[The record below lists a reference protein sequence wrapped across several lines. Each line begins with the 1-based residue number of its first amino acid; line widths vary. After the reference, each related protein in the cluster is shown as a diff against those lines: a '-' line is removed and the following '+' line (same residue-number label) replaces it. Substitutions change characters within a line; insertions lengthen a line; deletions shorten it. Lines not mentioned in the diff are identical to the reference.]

1 VTALLRYQ
9 AAILFRS
16 YRWVFPLIS
25 YVLLISVAGLGG
37 QSTLHETLAQVLA
50 TLSDGLDWSA
60 AMLLPV
66 VALLTRSMLTAEPQ
80 AARACVAAAAGPRKA
95 QVAVLLVGLAGGA
108 VLALA
113 GAAYDL
119 LTIGGLGKVLHVHPW
134 LLGAS
139 VGAGLGKAVIC
150 VFVGSAVGTFC
161 NPPVIRHQAVALLST
176 IAAVLVALVSSISPA
191 SAALRGSG
199 AAIQS
204 ADWPTGV
211 PFLVAGILLITSW
224 LVSASLAARRGS

>member
-16 YRWVFPLIS
+16 HRWVFPLIS
-25 YVLLISVAGLGG
+25 YVLLISVAGVGG
-37 QSTLHETLAQVLA
+37 QESLG
-50 TLSDGLDWSA
+50 DGLDWSA

-80 AARACVAAAAGPRKA
+80 AARECVAAAAGPRKA
-95 QVAVLLVGLAGGA
+95 QVAVLLTGLAGGVA
-108 VLALA
+108 LALA
-113 GAAYDL
+113 GAGYELA
-119 LTIGGLGKVLHVHPW
+119 TVGVRHIHLGA
-134 LLGAS
+134 LGAS
-139 VGAGLGKAVIC
+139 LGAGLGKAVIC
-150 VFVGSAVGTFC
+150 VFVGSAVGTFF

-176 IAAVLVALVSSISPA
+176 IAAVLVALLSSVSPA

-204 ADWPTGV
+204 ARWPTGV
-211 PFLVAGILLITSW
+211 PFLVAGILLVASW

>member
-1 VTALLRYQ
+1 MTVLLRYQ

-16 YRWVFPLIS
+16 HRWVFPLIS
-25 YVLLISVAGLGG
+25 YVLLISVAGVGG
-37 QSTLHETLAQVLA
+37 QGSLG
-50 TLSDGLDWSA
+50 DGLDWSA

-95 QVAVLLVGLAGGA
+95 QFAVLLTGLAGGA

-113 GAAYDL
+113 GASYELA
-119 LTIGGLGKVLHVHPW
+119 TAGGLKMLHVHPG
-134 LLGAS
+134 LLEAS
-139 VGAGLGKAVIC
+139 LGTGLGKAVIC
-150 VFVGSAVGTFC
+150 VFVGSTVGTFC

-176 IAAVLVALVSSISPA
+176 IAAVVVALVSSVSPA

-204 ADWPTGV
+204 ASWPAGV
-211 PFLVAGILLITSW
+211 PFLVAAILLVASW
-224 LVSASLAARRGS
+224 FVSASLAARRGS

>member
-1 VTALLRYQ
+1 MTALVRYQ

-16 YRWVFPLIS
+16 HRWVFPLIS
-25 YVLLISVAGLGG
+25 YVLLISVAGVGGAGSLG
-37 QSTLHETLAQVLA
+37 
-50 TLSDGLDWSA
+50 DGLNWSA

-95 QVAVLLVGLAGGA
+95 QFAVLLIGLAGGA

-113 GAAYDL
+113 GAAYVL
-119 LTIGGLGKVLHVHPW
+119 VTVGGLKMLHVHPG

-139 VGAGLGKAVIC
+139 LATGLGKAVIC
-150 VFVGSAVGTFC
+150 AFVGSAVGTFC

-176 IAAVLVALVSSISPA
+176 IAAVVVALVSSVSPA

-204 ADWPTGV
+204 DSWPTGV
-211 PFLVAGILLITSW
+211 PFLVAAFLLVASW

>member
-1 VTALLRYQ
+1 MTALMRYQ

-16 YRWVFPLIS
+16 HRWVLPLIS
-25 YVLLISVAGLGG
+25 YALLISVAGVGG
-37 QSTLHETLAQVLA
+37 QESLGDALN
-50 TLSDGLDWSA
+50 WSA

-66 VALLTRSMLTAEPQ
+66 VALLTRSMLTAEPP

-95 QVAVLLVGLAGGA
+95 QVAVLLTGLAGGA

-119 LTIGGLGKVLHVHPW
+119 ATSGELAKMLHAHPG
-134 LLGAS
+134 LLGTS
-139 VGAGLGKAVIC
+139 LGDGLGKAVIC
-150 VFVGSAVGTFC
+150 VLVGSAVGTFC
-161 NPPVIRHQAVALLST
+161 NPPVIRHQAVAVLST
-176 IAAVLVALVSSISPA
+176 IAAVLAALLSSISPA

-204 ADWPTGV
+204 ASWPTGV
-211 PFLVAGILLITSW
+211 PFLVAAILLVASW

>member
-1 VTALLRYQ
+1 MTALLRYQ

-16 YRWVFPLIS
+16 HRWVFPLIS
-25 YVLLISVAGLGG
+25 YVLLISVAGVGGAESLG
-37 QSTLHETLAQVLA
+37 
-50 TLSDGLDWSA
+50 DGLNWSA

-95 QVAVLLVGLAGGA
+95 QFAVLLIGLAGGA
-108 VLALA
+108 ALALA
-113 GAAYDL
+113 GAASVL
-119 LTIGGLGKVLHVHPW
+119 VTGGGLKMLHVHPG

-139 VGAGLGKAVIC
+139 LAAGLGKAVIC

-176 IAAVLVALVSSISPA
+176 IAAVVLALVSSVSPA

-204 ADWPTGV
+204 DSWPTGV
-211 PFLVAGILLITSW
+211 PFLVAAVLLVASW

>member
-16 YRWVFPLIS
+16 HRWVFPLIS
-25 YVLLISVAGLGG
+25 YVLLISVAGVGG
-37 QSTLHETLAQVLA
+37 QESLG
-50 TLSDGLDWSA
+50 DGLDWSA

-80 AARACVAAAAGPRKA
+80 AARECVAAAAGPRKA
-95 QVAVLLVGLAGGA
+95 QVAVLLTGLAGGV

-113 GAAYDL
+113 GAGYELATVSL
-119 LTIGGLGKVLHVHPW
+119 RHAHLGVV
-134 LLGAS
+134 GAS
-139 VGAGLGKAVIC
+139 LGAGLGKAVIC
-150 VFVGSAVGTFC
+150 VFVGSAVGTFF

-176 IAAVLVALVSSISPA
+176 IAAVLVALLSSVSPA

-204 ADWPTGV
+204 ARWPTGV
-211 PFLVAGILLITSW
+211 PFLVAGILLVASW

>member
-1 VTALLRYQ
+1 MTALVRYQ

-16 YRWVFPLIS
+16 HRWVFPLIS
-25 YVLLISVAGLGG
+25 YVLLISVAGVGGAESLG
-37 QSTLHETLAQVLA
+37 
-50 TLSDGLDWSA
+50 DGLSWSA

-95 QVAVLLVGLAGGA
+95 QFAVLLIGLAGGA

-113 GAAYDL
+113 GAAYVL
-119 LTIGGLGKVLHVHPW
+119 VTIGGLKMLHVHPG

-139 VGAGLGKAVIC
+139 LATGLGKAVIC
-150 VFVGSAVGTFC
+150 AFVGSAVGTFC

-176 IAAVLVALVSSISPA
+176 IAAVVVALVSSVSPA

-204 ADWPTGV
+204 DSWPTGV
-211 PFLVAGILLITSW
+211 PFLVAAFLLVASW
-224 LVSASLAARRGS
+224 LVSAGLAARRGS

>member
-1 VTALLRYQ
+1 MTALVRYQ

-16 YRWVFPLIS
+16 HRWVFPLIS
-25 YVLLISVAGLGG
+25 YVLLISVAGVGGAGSLG
-37 QSTLHETLAQVLA
+37 
-50 TLSDGLDWSA
+50 DGLSWSA

-95 QVAVLLVGLAGGA
+95 QFAVLLIGLAGGA

-113 GAAYDL
+113 GAAYVL
-119 LTIGGLGKVLHVHPW
+119 VTVGGLKMLHVHPG

-139 VGAGLGKAVIC
+139 LATGLGKAVIC
-150 VFVGSAVGTFC
+150 AFVGSAVGTFC

-176 IAAVLVALVSSISPA
+176 IAAVVVALVSSVSPA

-204 ADWPTGV
+204 DSWPTGV
-211 PFLVAGILLITSW
+211 PFLVAAFLLVASW
-224 LVSASLAARRGS
+224 LVSAGLAARRGS

>member
-1 VTALLRYQ
+1 MTALMRYQ

-16 YRWVFPLIS
+16 HRWVLPLIA
-25 YVLLISVAGLGG
+25 YVLLISVAGVGG
-37 QSTLHETLAQVLA
+37 QES
-50 TLSDGLDWSA
+50 LSDGLNWSA

-95 QVAVLLVGLAGGA
+95 QVAVLVTGLAGGA

-113 GAAYDL
+113 GAGYELA
-119 LTIGGLGKVLHVHPW
+119 TFGGLRKMLHLHPW
-134 LLGAS
+134 LLGTS
-139 VGAGLGKAVIC
+139 LGSGLGKAVIC
-150 VFVGSAVGTFC
+150 VFVGSAVGAFC
-161 NPPVIRHQAVALLST
+161 NPPVIRHQAVAVLST
-176 IAAVLVALVSSISPA
+176 IAAVLVALLSSVSPA

-204 ADWPTGV
+204 ASWPSGV
-211 PFLVAGILLITSW
+211 PFLAAGILLVASW
-224 LVSASLAARRGS
+224 IVSASLAARRGS